1 MKTLILNGSPRI
13 NGDTNS
19 LIKYI
24 TSKKIDEYEIVNAY
38 RCDISPCLDCRYCW
52 KNNGCSISD
61 EMQDVY
67 KYIQKC
73 DQKDKAYGTACTLL
87 HHMNCHNIHEAV
99 YSHSTNIILD
109 HYSALCDCNLVLNKP
124 SCGI

>member
-1 MKTLILNGSPRI
+1 MIDLQLTIYKIRNEIVMKTLILNGSPRI

-24 TSKKIDEYEIVNAY
+24 TSKKIDEYKTVNVY

-52 KNNGCSISD
+52 NNNGCSIND

-67 KYIQKC
+67 KYI
-73 DQKDKAYGTACTLL
+73 
-87 HHMNCHNIHEAV
+87 
-99 YSHSTNIILD
+99 
-109 HYSALCDCNLVLNKP
+109 
-124 SCGI
+124 